1 MKKLS
6 LRELLY
12 LIILFF
18 ILTGL
23 MLIFST
29 STSPLYPNEY
39 GYDSAFFRFIGDSI
53 LKGKTIYKDIWDH
66 KGPVFYFLQA
76 IGALHGTRNEKISL
90 IFVMQICSLAA
101 SVYIMDRTDRLE
113 AKTKHQ
119 RLRFAL
125 LLTCAL
131 SVCFTFFSGGEAGNL
146 TEEWSF
152 VPICFSLFLFVKY
165 ALNAS
170 QIPTHPCRYAFWHGI
185 NFALL
190 AFTRINNAI
199 SICAGIVIIGIYLIY
214 KRQWKNIFQNI
225 LSGVLG
231 IAIITIP
238 VMLYFQQKHAL
249 NDMLFAVFGFNFRYI
264 DQNTHIDLNPANL
277 FIKYFPIIF
286 TLLIWIIHFFRAHKL
301 CLIDAISLAVIISN
315 AGLLLHNNIYTHY
328 FVVYFPVLFF
338 TLILYVRP
346 NHRLEMILT
355 LCLSIIYIRTS
366 FQVAKTDISADYSPS
381 FRTENLFI
389 PKSERNSAI
398 AVNVNP
404 KIYLNTGIFPVSRF
418 AANQSLLF
426 SVMPEFE
433 EEFHSTIENEQPL
446 WIITPCKLENTLLKI
461 RHLIETQYE
470 YRFSDTP
477 YCFYRQK
484 E

>member
-146 TEEWSF
+146 TEEWAF
-152 VPICFSLFLFVKY
+152 VPVCFSLFLFVKY

-199 SICAGIVIIGIYLIY
+199 SICAGIVIIGII
-214 KRQWKNIFQNI
+214 
-225 LSGVLG
+225 
-231 IAIITIP
+231 
-238 VMLYFQQKHAL
+238 
-249 NDMLFAVFGFNFRYI
+249 
-264 DQNTHIDLNPANL
+264 
-277 FIKYFPIIF
+277 
-286 TLLIWIIHFFRAHKL
+286 
-301 CLIDAISLAVIISN
+301 
-315 AGLLLHNNIYTHY
+315 
-328 FVVYFPVLFF
+328 
-338 TLILYVRP
+338 
-346 NHRLEMILT
+346 
-355 LCLSIIYIRTS
+355 
-366 FQVAKTDISADYSPS
+366 
-381 FRTENLFI
+381 
-389 PKSERNSAI
+389 
-398 AVNVNP
+398 
-404 KIYLNTGIFPVSRF
+404 
-418 AANQSLLF
+418 
-426 SVMPEFE
+426 
-433 EEFHSTIENEQPL
+433 
-446 WIITPCKLENTLLKI
+446 
-461 RHLIETQYE
+461 
-470 YRFSDTP
+470 
-477 YCFYRQK
+477 
-484 E
+484 